1 MIYKNNLPESIKSYF
16 TDVYLFCL
24 HKDSKDTTKLR
35 PLGIPTAIRRLIAS
49 HIAHTLRTKFANHL
63 LPYNYAV
70 GVPDGSDFVVKA
82 MQLAIEKYINNPQQS
97 GKLPTR
103 AAIFFDLT
111 NQFNSVS
118 REEFQNVIATTFPEL
133 LPLVTLF
140 YSQPNTVHYK

>member
-1 MIYKNNLPESIKSYF
+1 MIYKNNLPESIKRYF

-24 HKDSKDTTKLR
+24 HKDPKDATKLR
-35 PLGIPTAIRRLIAS
+35 PLGIPTAIQRLIAS
-49 HIAHTLRTKFANHL
+49 HIAHMLRTKFTNHL
-63 LPYNYAV
+63 FPYNYAV

-118 REEFQNVIATTFPEL
+118 
-133 LPLVTLF
+133 
-140 YSQPNTVHYK
+140 